1 MCKKFMCM
9 NIWLL
14 FMFVCSSL
22 WLLCICI
29 WRCHRE
35 VFRFLRAG
43 VICGCEQPSMG
54 SGNCTIVLGRAIG
67 TQLWAIFSV
76 SISLH
81 SLCLQNGN
89 KPISSLFVMDWEKKC
104 FCQSISHTVEKWVW
118 KHYYWMT
125 RNNLQYK
132 LLTQTY
138 IECKYVNSYFW
149 QRKLGQFMKEVT

>member
-1 MCKKFMCM
+1 MCKKIMCM

-89 KPISSLFVMDWEKKC
+89 KTISSLFVRVWEKKC
-104 FCQSISHTVEKWVW
+104 AFVSLLATQL
-118 KHYYWMT
+118 
-125 RNNLQYK
+125 RNESENTTTEWLGIICNINFWHK
-132 LLTQTY
+132 LILNVSMW
-138 IECKYVNSYFW
+138 I
-149 QRKLGQFMKEVT
+149 VTSDKGS